1 MFLGLSVRSFCDVAA
16 RIVQLGGQGQCHWG
30 GLVPWGGEG
39 AKPDLPGCLDG
50 CFLSTGIR
58 MRALVQSKRDGPY
71 VSCGDWRMLV
81 FSHRGAFVQEKKISL
96 TCTQVRVWPLISALV
111 SLNVD

>member
-1 MFLGLSVRSFCDVAA
+1 MFLRLFVRSFCDVAA
-16 RIVQLGGQGQCHWG
+16 RIVQLGGEGQCHWG

-58 MRALVQSKRDGPY
+58 MSALVQSKRDGPY
-71 VSCGDWRMLV
+71 VSHGDWFV
-81 FSHRGAFVQEKKISL
+81 FSHCGAFVQEKKISL
-96 TCTQVRVWPLISALV
+96 ICTQIRVWLLISMLV